1 MTDPTPDTIE
11 LWGGTL
17 CLDLA
22 NSTDWDDRLQPVDPE
37 HNDVLRSPSMLDAWS
52 RRLGLL
58 AVPVLDVDELDR
70 VRDLRASL
78 HRLFSA
84 VADASEPE
92 PADLLTLHASFAEAT
107 GVGELAA
114 GDQAWRWMWPDDEP
128 RRARFAIAVDA
139 VALLGDP
146 ERLPRVTRC
155 PGHEC
160 GWLFLDRSGRRRWC
174 SMATCGSREKMRRL
188 YARRKAA

>member
-1 MTDPTPDTIE
+1 MTEQTPDTIE

-22 NSTDWDDRLQPVDPE
+22 NSADWDQDGGPVDPE
-37 HNDVLRSPSMLDAWS
+37 HNDVLRSVAMLQTWA
-52 RRLGLL
+52 RRLGLGDRAGSL
-58 AVPVLDVDELDR
+58 DELHR
-70 VRDLRASL
+70 IRDLRGAL

-84 VADASEPE
+84 IAGASEP
-92 PADLLTLHASFAEAT
+92 AAGDLLLLHEAFAEAT
-107 GVGELAA
+107 GAGELERVA
-114 GDQAWRWMWPDDEP
+114 DAWRWTWPSGDP
-128 RRARFAIAVDA
+128 RRVRFAVATDA

-146 ERLPRVTRC
+146 QRLSRLTRC

-174 SMATCGSREKMRRL
+174 SMATCGSREKMRRM